1 MKIKSWFIYSAIFL
15 ALFGILFVVIPA
27 FSLSL
32 FAITLDAAGLMMVRL
47 FGAALLGLAVISW
60 MVRDETPSKARHAVI
75 LGQCLESAIA
85 FVILVIGILSGVGNV
100 LGWIPTL
107 LHLSIALGFG
117 YFLVIK
123 SD

>member
-1 MKIKSWFIYSAIFL
+1 MKIKGMFIYCAVSL
-15 ALFGILFVVIPA
+15 ALFGIPFVFIPA

-32 FAITLDAAGLMMVRL
+32 FAITLDAAGLMIVRL

-85 FVILVIGILSGVGNV
+85 FVILLIGRLSGVGNV
-100 LGWIPTL
+100 LVWIPTL

-117 YFLVIK
+117 YFLVKK

>member
-1 MKIKSWFIYSAIFL
+1 MKIKGMFIYCAVFL

-32 FAITLDAAGLMMVRL
+32 FAITLDSAGLMMVRL

>member
-60 MVRDETPSKARHAVI
+60 MVRDETPSKARHAGI